1 MVITN
6 KVICGDA
13 QQVLKQFE
21 PRSIDMCFTSPS
33 PLDFNDNGNSSNTSF
48 GKAKTEYVQQ
58 LVTIFN
64 ELKRVLKDTGSLFI
78 QIGDY
83 HYQGTLSGIPE
94 LLVLTM
100 INDGWFLRSK
110 LIWHRTEKSYLE
122 ETNRF
127 ARNWEYLFFFTKN
140 PSSYYFNTKGNK
152 YYMNSVYSF
161 PCRLDKV
168 GNTFDSGFPNELIE
182 IAIKTTIPPEGIV
195 IDIMAGT
202 GETGLVA
209 KRLGRK
215 FVMIDID
222 EGLCSAMKT
231 RLGV

>member
-1 MVITN
+1 
-6 KVICGDA
+6 
-13 QQVLKQFE
+13 
-21 PRSIDMCFTSPS
+21 
-33 PLDFNDNGNSSNTSF
+33 
-48 GKAKTEYVQQ
+48 
-58 LVTIFN
+58 
-64 ELKRVLKDTGSLFI
+64 
-78 QIGDY
+78 
-83 HYQGTLSGIPE
+83 
-94 LLVLTM
+94 
-100 INDGWFLRSK
+100 
-110 LIWHRTEKSYLE
+110 
-122 ETNRF
+122 
-127 ARNWEYLFFFTKN
+127 
-140 PSSYYFNTKGNK
+140 
-152 YYMNSVYSF
+152 MNSVYSF